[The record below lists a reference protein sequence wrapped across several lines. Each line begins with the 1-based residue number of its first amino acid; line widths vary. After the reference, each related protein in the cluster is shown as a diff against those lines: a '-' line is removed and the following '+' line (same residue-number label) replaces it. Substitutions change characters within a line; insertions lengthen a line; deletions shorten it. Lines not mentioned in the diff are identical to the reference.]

1 MTRAEQPT
9 VETPT
14 SGALAADS
22 RERAVRALLRI
33 PPLRRLWSA
42 QFVGGIGDS
51 LALLVLLLLSLQA
64 AVAAGSFGGG
74 YRGAAL
80 AIAAVLGARLL
91 ATLLFGAVLLGPV
104 SSLIAPNGPL
114 DRRWTM
120 LAADGVRLA
129 LLVVAPLWIGW
140 TGTRAL
146 ALLLVS
152 AFVMGVA
159 ERFWTVAKDGAAPAL
174 LPRPPTEGAA
184 VRPLPDHYDALRRL
198 SLRTNFVALPIA
210 AAALVVIT
218 LISNLLG
225 SGIAWFHAHQAALGS
240 FLAAALFAGSATILY
255 LLELPGVQS
264 PRVRSPLEG
273 LRRPRTP
280 QGPDTGRTGAI
291 PVLVLA
297 CAAVA
302 GAIAAAVGVATLQAV
317 DLGGGPV
324 AFGLLVLAL
333 SGGPVIGIRTARK
346 VLPGFSRR
354 RLLALALTLTGLA
367 LLVAGLVPDPTTVL
381 LLILLAGV
389 CAGIVANTGHSLLD
403 QETEE
408 ARRARTTDHLHA
420 VVRVTAAL
428 GAVIAPLLAAAI
440 GPHRLESGSFVFAH
454 GGAAFTLMLIGALL
468 LPVGAVVLG
477 KTDDRHGVPFR
488 RDLMDV
494 LRGGDP
500 AQAPSGTG
508 FFIAFEGGDG
518 AGKSTQVQAVA
529 DWIRAKGHE
538 VVVTR
543 EPGATAIGKRLR
555 AILLDVGSAGLSDR
569 AEALLYAADRAE
581 HVASVVRPALERGAV
596 VITDRYIDSSV
607 AYQGAGRDLSPT
619 EIARISRWATDGL
632 VPHLTVL
639 LDVSPETARER
650 FTEAPDRLESEPAEF
665 HQRVRTGFLTLAAAD
680 PARYLVVDA
689 GQEPE
694 AVSTVVRHRLD
705 EVLPLSAHEVETRE
719 QARKAAEEEARRKAE
734 EEAARKAE
742 EERLERER
750 QAQLAELRAEEEE
763 RKRREQEEA
772 RLREEARVA
781 EEARKRAEEARLAA
795 EQERLRR
802 EAEER
807 TRAAEQERLR
817 KQAEEEARLRAEAEE
832 RRLEKQRKAE
842 EALLRAERARI
853 EAAAAAA
860 AASAS
865 VSASASEAPT
875 GERPSLRKGDQPE
888 AAADSTGSDGSEE
901 TQTVEAPAPPERGAV
916 GSGDSDRTR
925 TVRRPVLG
933 RPDPR
938 IADPDL
944 TPTVERPRVEPQAEP
959 GAEPHVEP
967 RTEPEG
973 AAEET
978 AVLPPVRPATP
989 VVRPEP
995 PQRVTWGM
1003 EPEKATGGSESE
1015 ETAVLPQPGARPAA
1029 KPASASAAEAPA
1041 SPGAE
1046 DETAVLPPVR
1056 SEGTG
1061 PAARVDRPE
1070 DPADRVPTWLFRP
1083 EDDGADSERTREI
1096 PQTAGEGPE
1105 SRRRRPGWAEPA
1117 SDDAPTLADELLG
1130 PRENARRQADEDR
1143 KGRRRGGH

>member
-33 PPLRRLWSA
+33 PPLRRLWRA

-51 LALLVLLLLSLQA
+51 LALLVLLLLSFQA

-74 YRGAAL
+74 YRGACL
-80 AIAAVLGARLL
+80 AMAAVFGARLL
-91 ATLLFGAVLLGPV
+91 ATLLFGAALLGPV
-104 SSLIAPNGPL
+104 SSLIAPSGPL

-120 LAADGVRLA
+120 LGADGVRLVLMA
-129 LLVVAPLWIGW
+129 VAPLWIGW
-140 TGTRAL
+140 TEGKAF
-146 ALLLVS
+146 ALLLVT

-174 LPRPPTEGAA
+174 LPAPPAEAGA

-198 SLRTNFVALPIA
+198 SLRTAFVSLPLA

-218 LISNLLG
+218 LISNLFG
-225 SGIAWFHAHQAALGS
+225 AGITWFHEHQAALGS
-240 FLAAALFAGSATILY
+240 FLAAGLFAGSAATLY
-255 LLELPGVQS
+255 LLALPGAQS

-273 LRRPRTP
+273 LRRPKTSQAP
-280 QGPDTGRTGAI
+280 HGPDTGRTGAI

-333 SGGPVIGIRTARK
+333 SGGPVVGIRSAEK
-346 VLPGFSRR
+346 ILPGFSRR
-354 RLLALALTLTGLA
+354 RLLALALAVTGLA
-367 LLVAGLVPDPTTVL
+367 LLLTGLVPDPTTVL
-381 LLILLAGV
+381 LLTLAAGV
-389 CAGIVANTGHSLLD
+389 GAGVVANTGHSLLD

-408 ARRARTTDHLHA
+408 ARRARTTEHLHA
-420 VVRVTAAL
+420 VCRVTAAL
-428 GAVIAPLLAAAI
+428 GAITAPLLAAAI

-454 GGAAFTLMLIGALL
+454 GGAAFTLMLVGALL
-468 LPVGAVVLG
+468 LPVGALVLG
-477 KTDDRHGVPFR
+477 KTDDRHGVPFG

-500 AQAPSGTG
+500 AQATSSTG

-518 AGKSTQVQAVA
+518 AGKSTQVQALA

-569 AEALLYAADRAE
+569 AEALLYAADRAQ
-581 HVASVVRPALERGAV
+581 HVDAVVRPALERGAV

-619 EIARISRWATDGL
+619 EIARISRWATNGL

-694 AVSTVVRHRLD
+694 AVTTVVRHRLD
-705 EVLPLSAHEVETRE
+705 QVLPLSVSEIEVRE
-719 QARKAAEEEARRKAE
+719 HARRAAEEEARRLAEQAAKEAAEAAERKAE

-750 QAQLAELRAEEEE
+750 QAQLAEQRAEEEE
-763 RKRREQEEA
+763 RKRREAEEA
-772 RLREEARVA
+772 RLREEARLA
-781 EEARKRAEEARLAA
+781 EEARQRAEEAEKRAEEERRKA
-795 EQERLRR
+795 EEERKRR

-832 RRLEKQRKAE
+832 RRLEKQRRAE
-842 EALLRAERARI
+842 EALLRAERERVEAA
-853 EAAAAAA
+853 EAAAAEAA
-860 AASAS
+860 AAEAAAGA
-865 VSASASEAPT
+865 VSSDSDEAPT
-875 GERPSLRKGDQPE
+875 VERPALGKRDAARGGD
-888 AAADSTGSDGSEE
+888 E
-901 TQTVEAPAPPERGAV
+901 TQTVVTPLPPS
-916 GSGDSDRTR
+916 SGGGDADDADRTQ
-925 TVRRPVLG
+925 TVRRPVVG
-933 RPDPR
+933 RRDPR
-938 IADPDL
+938 VDMSAGGSDEA
-944 TPTVERPRVEPQAEP
+944 PTVERPRVGADADADAGAGAGAGTGTGTEDETAVLPSVPSAPVARQQPPQQRVTWGMKADKAAED
-959 GAEPHVEP
+959 
-967 RTEPEG
+967 

-978 AVLPPVRPATP
+978 AVLPPVRP
-989 VVRPEP
+989 EN
-995 PQRVTWGM
+995 
-1003 EPEKATGGSESE
+1003 
-1015 ETAVLPQPGARPAA
+1015 
-1029 KPASASAAEAPA
+1029 
-1041 SPGAE
+1041 
-1046 DETAVLPPVR
+1046 
-1056 SEGTG
+1056 
-1061 PAARVDRPE
+1061 
-1070 DPADRVPTWLFRP
+1070 PADRVPEWIFRP
-1083 EDDGADSERTREI
+1083 EDGASESAAGTDGERTREL
-1096 PQTAGEGPE
+1096 PQVADGGA
-1105 SRRRRPGWAEPA
+1105 SSARRGRRRPGWADGA
-1117 SDDAPTLADELLG
+1117 ADDEPTLADELLG
-1130 PRENARRQADEDR
+1130 RREEDE
-1143 KGRRRGGH
+1143 GRRRGR